1 MPQSIDKNE
10 IGEEFQKILID
21 VRKSKK
27 EAKRDELSDSISK
40 KLIETLKEIY
50 QQNRI
55 IVRCFVSDSCDQ
67 AVAYSVQSEIGETM
81 VFRAIDNYYSYTA
94 LICII

>member
-1 MPQSIDKNE
+1 MPQSINKDE
-10 IGEEFQKILID
+10 IGKKFKTVLMD
-21 VRKSKK
+21 VRNRKQ
-27 EAKRDELSDSISK
+27 EAKRDELSDLISK
-40 KLIETLKEIY
+40 ELVETLKKIY